1 MNDDPDDV
9 PPENLTQGARD
20 LFMSPAAIQAR
31 AQLPPDLQQKFKDFG
46 KHMYGNTALFEE
58 SSRIPGMPQPMAEA
72 FLHIE
77 LGLKSGLKPSDLT
90 DDETALVKEV
100 KGDGWEKEYGYGT
113 SDSGEA
119 PLSHPSGSDPSV
131 KSGYETCAP
140 VKNEIAWVRRPGDR
154 DPYARHAEAP
164 PPPSPKDWFK
174 SESDSDQDL
183 RIPDS

>member
-9 PPENLTQGARD
+9 PPESLTQGARD

-31 AQLPPDLQQKFKDFG
+31 SQLPPDLQQKFKEIG

-90 DDETALVKEV
+90 DDEAALVKEV
-100 KGDGWEKEYGYGT
+100 KGDGWEAQYGYAEDGNG
-113 SDSGEA
+113 DA
-119 PLSHPSGSDPSV
+119 PQSQPS
-131 KSGYETCAP
+131 
-140 VKNEIAWVRRPGDR
+140 EI
-154 DPYARHAEAP
+154 
-164 PPPSPKDWFK
+164 
-174 SESDSDQDL
+174 DL
-183 RIPDS
+183 ELGLKAYVPTEDEFAKA